1 MGLKINETKTKYM
14 EITTKPTRLEFL
26 AVGNYKFE
34 KVTELKYL
42 GTLITSNNNMSSE
55 IHHRLLM
62 ANRCYYG
69 LKNQLRSHYISIKT
83 KCKLCKTLIKPVLL
97 YWCETWAMGKNDES
111 KISIFERKV
120 LREIYGPVNDKGKR

>member
-34 KVTELKYL
+34 KVTEFKYL

-55 IHHRLLM
+55 IHHSLLM

-69 LKNQLRSHYISIKT
+69 LKNQLRSHYISIRT
-83 KCKLCKTLIKPVLL
+83 KFKLYKTLIKPVLL
-97 YWCETWAMGKNDES
+97 YWCETWVMGKNNKS
-111 KISIFERKV
+111 KIYF
-120 LREIYGPVNDKGKR
+120 